1 MNLLGI
7 DKSSHQHQKKR
18 LVYDIRTLI
27 ENILKARK
35 YSTVTQRSHLMKF
48 QGETKTLFN
57 HVRTK
62 IWLAIS

>member
-27 ENILKARK
+27 ENILNPEMRNRFYNK
-35 YSTVTQRSHLMKF
+35 
-48 QGETKTLFN
+48 QGEKVLY
-57 HVRTK
+57 RYPE
-62 IWLAIS
+62 ISFDEIPRGN